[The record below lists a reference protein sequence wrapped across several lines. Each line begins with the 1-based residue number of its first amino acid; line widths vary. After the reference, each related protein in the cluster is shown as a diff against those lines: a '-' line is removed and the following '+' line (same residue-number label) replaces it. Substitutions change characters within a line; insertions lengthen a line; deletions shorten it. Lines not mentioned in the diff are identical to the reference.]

1 MLEFLYKSY
10 LTYHQTVDIGVLV
23 FTFMVLFFG
32 YRARKQKKIRDK
44 LVEAEYEQAFIR
56 LLVSG
61 IFFLYFT
68 SPLFD
73 GRARPEWARV
83 PFFITCYLAFSS
95 LIILAILRR
104 PVSSPVRRI
113 VGIFGDNFGA
123 SYVLFLGQEA
133 ATPVIAVYLWV
144 TIGNGFRFGV
154 RYLLISAFMNL
165 CGLVTVYIYSS
176 VWQDQSVFIIS
187 ILLVL
192 VAIPSYMA
200 SLLRK
205 LNKAIEDANE
215 ANAAKT
221 LFLANMSHELRT
233 PLNGVIGISD
243 LLMDTRLDR
252 EQRSLARKIQ
262 LSAHALLD
270 LIQRVLDISKIE
282 VGKITLQ
289 EQTFDLHRL
298 IHQVTT
304 MFEVQAKQKKL
315 SFKIYMDP
323 RQPFMLRGDA
333 ARIKQILINLI
344 GNAIKFTEE
353 GGINFAIR
361 SVEVK
366 GKRMVRFEVADTGIG
381 IPDDKKA
388 LVFERF
394 MQVDESITRKYGGTG
409 LGMAISKQLVGLM
422 EGQISFSSEHGK
434 GSCFWADIPLVESMS
449 DAKSEMLGQLKS
461 TRVYFLGGKDLGQS
475 LGGCVLDF
483 GLKIR
488 SAENFT
494 DLLLQTSADD
504 HMQLR
509 VIFLEHGSL
518 SVPAEHVVPML
529 REEGLKENV
538 SFILLT
544 NNNSKDNYTFEGYDA
559 VIDLSIKREFVF
571 NALHASLVRN
581 DVTDKIIS
589 LSEYY
594 KKSGA
599 GKLSILVAEDNKI
612 NQMVIKQVLEK
623 ANHKIDLVEN
633 GEQAL
638 DALEKQEYDLIIL
651 DMNMPEVSGLQVAK
665 TYRFMRTDLSTP
677 IIILTADV
685 TPEAE
690 NACIEAG
697 ANSYITKPI
706 DSQKLL
712 SVIAEFSIGRD
723 GNISY
728 KNSKQTTPIKE
739 HALVDDETIKR
750 IIQIGG
756 GLDFARNLIESFADD
771 GGRCVNRAH
780 EAVNKKDYSEFR
792 DAMHRLK
799 GSAGDMGCPALFGLC
814 ERAETLKPYELNGMG
829 ARLVSN
835 ISSIFDQ
842 SCQELARQVVRDNS
856 VTQ

>member
-10 LTYHQTVDIGVLV
+10 LAYQQPVDVGVLV

-32 YRARKQKKIRDK
+32 YRAKKQKKIGDK

-61 IFFLYFT
+61 SFFLYFT
-68 SPLFD
+68 SPLFN
-73 GRARPEWARV
+73 AQVHPEWSRV
-83 PFFITCYLAFSS
+83 PFFITCYLIFSS
-95 LIILAILRR
+95 LVILAILRHPR
-104 PVSSPVRRI
+104 SSPIRRI
-113 VGIFGDNFGA
+113 VGIFGDNFAA

-165 CGLVTVYIYSS
+165 CGLAAVYTFSG
-176 VWQDQSVFIIS
+176 VWQDQSVFMLS
-187 ILLVL
+187 LMLVL
-192 VAIPSYMA
+192 IAIPSYMA

-205 LNKAIEDANE
+205 LNKAIEEANA

-243 LLMDTRLDR
+243 LLMDTQLDR

-289 EQTFDLHRL
+289 EQIFDLHRL
-298 IHQVTT
+298 VHQVVT
-304 MFEVQAKQKKL
+304 MFEAQVKQKQL
-315 SFKIYMDP
+315 SLRVYIDP
-323 RQPFMLRGDA
+323 RQPFMLRGDPV
-333 ARIKQILINLI
+333 RIKQILINLI
-344 GNAIKFTEE
+344 GNAVKFTEQ
-353 GGINFAIR
+353 GSIHFAVR
-361 SVEVK
+361 PVEVA
-366 GKRMVRFEVADTGIG
+366 GRRMVRFEVADTGIG
-381 IPDDKKA
+381 IPEDKRA

-409 LGMAISKQLVGLM
+409 LGMAISKQLAGLM
-422 EGQISFSSEHGK
+422 DGQIDFSSEYGK
-434 GSCFWADIPLVESMS
+434 GSCFWADLPLPECMDDLSPEMAAELRPARIYLLGSS
-449 DAKSEMLGQLKS
+449 DLKKSFGVCVRELGLQV
-461 TRVYFLGGKDLGQS
+461 RPV
-475 LGGCVLDF
+475 
-483 GLKIR
+483 
-488 SAENFT
+488 ENFT
-494 DLLLQTSADD
+494 DLLLQTSAED
-504 HMQLR
+504 HVQLR

-518 SVPAEHVVPML
+518 SVPAEHVISML
-529 REEGLKENV
+529 REEGLKESV
-538 SFILLT
+538 SFVLLT
-544 NNNSKDNYTFEGYDA
+544 HEREEKYIYEGYDA
-559 VIDLSIKREFVF
+559 VIGLPVEGSSIF
-571 NALHASLVRN
+571 NALHAALVRN

-599 GKLSILVAEDNKI
+599 GKLNILVAEDNKI
-612 NQMVIKQVLEK
+612 NQMVIRQILEK
-623 ANHKIDLVEN
+623 ANHEIDLVEN

-677 IIILTADV
+677 IIILTADA
-685 TPEAE
+685 TSEAE
-690 NACIEAG
+690 KACIDAG
-697 ANSYITKPI
+697 ANSYITKPV

-712 SVIAEFSIGRD
+712 SVVAKFSVGRD
-723 GNISY
+723 GDLPFGD
-728 KNSKQTTPIKE
+728 SKQPTLAKE
-739 HALVDDETIKR
+739 EPRIVDSETIRR

-756 GLDFARNLIESFADD
+756 GADFARDLIESFADD
-771 GGRCVNRAH
+771 GRRCIRRAH
-780 EAVNKKDYSEFR
+780 EAVNKKDYAEFR
-792 DAMHRLK
+792 DAVHRLK
-799 GSAGDMGCPALFGLC
+799 GSAGDMGCEVLFGLC
-814 ERAETLKPYELNGMG
+814 EKAEALKPYELNGMG
-829 ARLVSN
+829 ARLTGN

-842 SCQELARQVVRDNS
+842 SCQELARQVVIGNTVS
-856 VTQ
+856 K